1 MSAPR
6 SKPALQKSSHN
17 NDPGDLAF
25 RPEGITS
32 VPERGELRADPAE
45 VRTIMF
51 RSESWFGSSCRAG
64 RLLGV
69 ALGAAAVLAAL
80 IFSLAPTL
88 AQQATPPVQRSYI
101 NPFPNGDRYRV
112 VSLGDSLGDGLWQGL
127 YRAFEGDATLEFINR
142 AKPSTGFARPDS
154 YDWSKEAGELL
165 KNETYQIA
173 IIMFG
178 ANDAQPI
185 KSGKDWLKVGS
196 EGWREVY
203 GQRVEAFIK
212 KLRAA
217 NIAVYWVG
225 LPIMRSPAQNS
236 DAEALNEVYREKA
249 FINGAKFIDT
259 WNGFTDE
266 GGRYSAYG
274 PDMTGQVKRLRAD
287 DGIHFTM
294 RGYLK
299 LAHFVEK
306 ELRRD
311 LNLAKL
317 ERNIPL
323 AGNEEEQAKVMGRD
337 VVLGRS
343 DPAQPAPTPDQQ
355 DAAANPNPVPGSP
368 EQQAQGEQAQGDQS
382 QLQQSNVG
390 DVSLVRPAIDQSL
403 QAAQGLT
410 PQTPASTNPEAEMI
424 TSELSTGLTAV
435 ATISAV
441 TDLSLASSK
450 PRLPL
455 SQRPYY
461 KVLIKGEQ
469 LKPKAGRGDDFAW
482 PPG

>member
-1 MSAPR
+1 M
-6 SKPALQKSSHN
+6 
-17 NDPGDLAF
+17 
-25 RPEGITS
+25 
-32 VPERGELRADPAE
+32 
-45 VRTIMF
+45 
-51 RSESWFGSSCRAG
+51 FGSVSCLSLNCPARRMLAD
-64 RLLGV
+64 V
-69 ALGAAAVLAAL
+69 AVGAAVLLAFILAL
-80 IFSLAPTL
+80 SAPVL
-88 AQQATPPVQRSYI
+88 AQQGSTPVQRSYI

-112 VSLGDSLGDGLWQGL
+112 VVLGDSLGDGLWSGL
-127 YRAFEGDATLEFINR
+127 YRAFEDDATLEFMQR
-142 AKPSTGFARPDS
+142 AKASTGFARTDS
-154 YDWSKEAGELL
+154 YDWNSELADLL
-165 KNETYQIA
+165 KKETYQIA
-173 IIMFG
+173 IVMFG
-178 ANDAQPI
+178 GNDAQAI
-185 KSGKDWLKVGS
+185 RSGKDWLKVGS
-196 EGWREVY
+196 EGWDEIY

-225 LPIMRSPAQNS
+225 LPIMRSPGQS
-236 DAEALNEVYREKA
+236 SEAEAMNEVFREKA

-266 GGRYSAYG
+266 AGRYSAYG

-311 LNLAKL
+311 LNLAKI

-323 AGNEEEQAKVMGRD
+323 AGNEEEQAKAMGRD
-337 VVLGRS
+337 VIPGRS
-343 DPAQPAPTPDQQ
+343 EPEQPVAPTPDQA
-355 DAAANPNPVPGSP
+355 DAATEAGEVQATSD
-368 EQQAQGEQAQGDQS
+368 EAQGEQAP
-382 QLQQSNVG
+382 QLQESSVG
-390 DVSLVRPAIDQSL
+390 DVSLVRPAIDQTL
-403 QAAQGLT
+403 QAAQNLATQG
-410 PQTPASTNPEAEMI
+410 ASAMPEAEMI
-424 TSELSTGLTAV
+424 TSELSNGLTAV
-435 ATISAV
+435 ATISSV
-441 TDLSLASSK
+441 TDLSLASSR

-469 LKPKAGRGDDFAW
+469 LKPKAGRADDFAW

>member
-1 MSAPR
+1 
-6 SKPALQKSSHN
+6 
-17 NDPGDLAF
+17 
-25 RPEGITS
+25 
-32 VPERGELRADPAE
+32 
-45 VRTIMF
+45 MF
-51 RSESWFGSSCRAG
+51 RSASCLGLSSSARRWLAD
-64 RLLGV
+64 
-69 ALGAAAVLAAL
+69 AAVGLA
-80 IFSLAPTL
+80 IMLAFGVVWLSPAM
-88 AQQATPPVQRSYI
+88 AQQGSTPVQRSYI

-112 VSLGDSLGDGLWQGL
+112 VVLGDALGDGLWSGL
-127 YRAFEGDATLEFINR
+127 YRAFEDDATLEFMQR
-142 AKPSTGFARPDS
+142 AKVSTGFARTDS
-154 YDWSKEAGELL
+154 YDWNAELADLL
-165 KNETYQIA
+165 KKETYQIA
-173 IIMFG
+173 VVMFG
-178 ANDAQPI
+178 DAQPI
-185 KSGKDWLKVGS
+185 RSGKDWLKVGS
-196 EGWREVY
+196 EGWREIY

-225 LPIMRSPAQNS
+225 LPIMRSAGQNG
-236 DAEALNEVYREKA
+236 DAEVMNEVFREKA

-287 DGIHFTM
+287 DGVHFTM

-311 LNLAKL
+311 LNLAKI

-343 DPAQPAPTPDQQ
+343 EPGQLANPTPDEAEAATETG
-355 DAAANPNPVPGSP
+355 DALAVP
-368 EQQAQGEQAQGDQS
+368 EQAEGEEAP
-382 QLQQSNVG
+382 QLQESSVG
-390 DVSLVRPAIDQSL
+390 EVSLVRPVIDQTL
-403 QAAQGLT
+403 QAAQSLA
-410 PQTPASTNPEAEMI
+410 PQGAAPGPEAEMI
-424 TSELSTGLTAV
+424 TAELSNGLTAV
-435 ATISAV
+435 ATLSLV
-441 TDLSLASSK
+441 TDLSLASSR

-469 LKPKAGRGDDFAW
+469 PKPKAGRADDFAW

>member
-1 MSAPR
+1 MGRISSCYCSSSLVRRWSAGV
-6 SKPALQKSSHN
+6 AA
-17 NDPGDLAF
+17 GVAF
-25 RPEGITS
+25 LFASLLMCS
-32 VPERGELRADPAE
+32 VPS
-45 VRTIMF
+45 M
-51 RSESWFGSSCRAG
+51 
-64 RLLGV
+64 
-69 ALGAAAVLAAL
+69 
-80 IFSLAPTL
+80 
-88 AQQATPPVQRSYI
+88 AQQGTPPVQRSYI

-112 VSLGDSLGDGLWQGL
+112 VVLGDSLGDGLWSGL
-127 YRAFEGDATLEFINR
+127 YRAFEDDATLEFIQR
-142 AKPSTGFARPDS
+142 SKGSTGFARSDT
-154 YDWSKEAGELL
+154 YDWNEEVVNLL

-173 IIMFG
+173 VIMFG
-178 ANDAQPI
+178 AADDQPI

-196 EGWREVY
+196 EGWREIY

-217 NIAVYWVG
+217 NLAVYWVG
-225 LPIMRSPAQNS
+225 LPIMRSPGQNT

-266 GGRYSAYG
+266 AGRYSAYG

-287 DGIHFTM
+287 DGVHFTM

-299 LAHFVEK
+299 LAHFAEK

-311 LNLAKL
+311 LSLAKL

-323 AGNEEEQAKVMGRD
+323 AGNEEEQAKAMGHE
-337 VVLGRS
+337 VVPGQS
-343 DPAQPAPTPDQQ
+343 DPSPPPAAAEQPAPAADATPSQ
-355 DAAANPNPVPGSP
+355 P
-368 EQQAQGEQAQGDQS
+368 EQPQPGQAETGQAQGEQTP
-382 QLQQSNVG
+382 QLQQSRVG
-390 DVSLVRPAIDQSL
+390 DVNLVRPAIDQSL
-403 QAAQGLT
+403 QAAQGLA
-410 PQTPASTNPEAEMI
+410 PQAPASTSPEAEMI
-424 TSELSTGLTAV
+424 TSELSNGLTAV
-435 ATISAV
+435 ATISSV
-441 TDLSLASSK
+441 TDLSLASSR

-469 LKPKAGRGDDFAW
+469 PKPKAGRGDDFAW

>member
-1 MSAPR
+1 M
-6 SKPALQKSSHN
+6 
-17 NDPGDLAF
+17 
-25 RPEGITS
+25 
-32 VPERGELRADPAE
+32 
-45 VRTIMF
+45 
-51 RSESWFGSSCRAG
+51 
-64 RLLGV
+64 
-69 ALGAAAVLAAL
+69 
-80 IFSLAPTL
+80 
-88 AQQATPPVQRSYI
+88 AQQATSPVQRSYI

-112 VSLGDSLGDGLWQGL
+112 VVLGDSLGDGLWSGL
-127 YRAFEGDATLEFINR
+127 YRAFEEDATLEFMQR
-142 AKPSTGFARPDS
+142 AKPATGFARTDS
-154 YDWSKEAGELL
+154 YDWNAEVAGLL
-165 KNETYQIA
+165 KTETYQIA
-173 IIMFG
+173 VIMFG

-196 EGWREVY
+196 EPWREIY

-217 NIAVYWVG
+217 NLAVYWVG
-225 LPIMRSPAQNS
+225 LPIMRSPGQSS
-236 DAEALNEVYREKA
+236 DAEAMNEVFREKA

-266 GGRYSAYG
+266 AGRYSAYG

-287 DGIHFTM
+287 DGVLFTM

-311 LNLAKL
+311 LSLAKL

-323 AGNEEEQAKVMGRD
+323 AGNEDEQAKVMGRE
-337 VVLGRS
+337 VVPGRS
-343 DPAQPAPTPDQQ
+343 DPSQPGPPTQDQQ
-355 DAAANPNPVPGSP
+355 DAAADPAAAPASP
-368 EQQAQGEQAQGDQS
+368 EQAQGEQAQDEQAP
-382 QLQQSNVG
+382 QLQQSSVG
-390 DVSLVRPAIDQSL
+390 EVNLVRPAIDQSL
-403 QAAQGLT
+403 QAAHGLAPQGT
-410 PQTPASTNPEAEMI
+410 ASSMPEAEMI
-424 TSELSTGLTAV
+424 TSELANGLTAV
-435 ATISAV
+435 ATISSV

-469 LKPKAGRGDDFAW
+469 LKPKTGRGDDFAW

>member
-1 MSAPR
+1 
-6 SKPALQKSSHN
+6 
-17 NDPGDLAF
+17 
-25 RPEGITS
+25 
-32 VPERGELRADPAE
+32 
-45 VRTIMF
+45 
-51 RSESWFGSSCRAG
+51 
-64 RLLGV
+64 
-69 ALGAAAVLAAL
+69 
-80 IFSLAPTL
+80 
-88 AQQATPPVQRSYI
+88 
-101 NPFPNGDRYRV
+101 
-112 VSLGDSLGDGLWQGL
+112 
-127 YRAFEGDATLEFINR
+127 
-142 AKPSTGFARPDS
+142 
-154 YDWSKEAGELL
+154 
-165 KNETYQIA
+165 
-173 IIMFG
+173 MFG

-196 EGWREVY
+196 EGWREIY

-225 LPIMRSPAQNS
+225 LPIMRSPAQSS

-343 DPAQPAPTPDQQ
+343 DPAQPAPTADQQ
-355 DAAANPNPVPGSP
+355 DAAANPNPVPGAPRASRRKRSKHKVSKRRGAGASAP
-368 EQQAQGEQAQGDQS
+368 AKQCRRRQFGEAGD
-382 QLQQSNVG
+382 
-390 DVSLVRPAIDQSL
+390 RPVAPGGARAC
-403 QAAQGLT
+403 AAE
-410 PQTPASTNPEAEMI
+410 PASRCRR
-424 TSELSTGLTAV
+424 
-435 ATISAV
+435 
-441 TDLSLASSK
+441 
-450 PRLPL
+450 PR
-455 SQRPYY
+455 
-461 KVLIKGEQ
+461 
-469 LKPKAGRGDDFAW
+469 
-482 PPG
+482 

>member
-1 MSAPR
+1 MLASA
-6 SKPALQKSSHN
+6 SGYGS
-17 NDPGDLAF
+17 GDSARRLA
-25 RPEGITS
+25 E
-32 VPERGELRADPAE
+32 
-45 VRTIMF
+45 M
-51 RSESWFGSSCRAG
+51 
-64 RLLGV
+64 
-69 ALGAAAVLAAL
+69 ALGAAVFLVLLLAW
-80 IFSLAPTL
+80 LAPAL
-88 AQQATPPVQRSYI
+88 AQQGTPPIQRSYI
-101 NPFPNGDRYRV
+101 NPFPTGDRYRV
-112 VSLGDSLGDGLWQGL
+112 VVLGDSLGDGLWSGL

-154 YDWSKEAGELL
+154 YDWSKGAGDLL
-165 KNETYQIA
+165 KSETYQIA

-178 ANDAQPI
+178 ANDAQAI
-185 KSGKDWLKVGS
+185 KSGKEWLKVGS
-196 EGWREVY
+196 EGWHEVY

-217 NIAVYWVG
+217 NVAVYWVG
-225 LPIMRSPAQNS
+225 LPIMRSPGQNS
-236 DAEALNEVYREKA
+236 DAEALNQAYREKA

-306 ELRRD
+306 DLRRD
-311 LNLAKL
+311 LSLAKL

-323 AGNEEEQAKVMGRD
+323 AGNEEEQAKVMGRE
-337 VVLGRS
+337 VVPGRS
-343 DPAQPAPTPDQQ
+343 DPPQPGAPPPEPQEV
-355 DAAANPNPVPGSP
+355 AAADPNAAAPASP
-368 EQQAQGEQAQGDQS
+368 EAPQGEQVQGDQPP

-390 DVSLVRPAIDQSL
+390 DVSLVRPIDQSL

-410 PQTPASTNPEAEMI
+410 PQGTASSMPEAEMI
-424 TSELSTGLTAV
+424 TSELNTGLTAV
-435 ATISAV
+435 ATISSL

-469 LKPKAGRGDDFAW
+469 LEPKAGRADDFAW